1 MTVTVYG
8 EKIHCEECGS
18 DNTVEREREMYL
30 ETTGHTTYPAVV
42 CQTCGWER
50 SL

>member
-8 EKIHCEECGS
+8 EEIHCEDCGS
-18 DNTVEREREMYL
+18 DNTVEQRRTMHLQYSGE
-30 ETTGHTTYPAVV
+30 TTYPVVV
-42 CQTCGWER
+42 CQECGWER

>member
-8 EKIHCEECGS
+8 EPVHCDECGS
-18 DNTVEREREMYL
+18 DNTVEREREMVL
-30 ETTGHTTYPAVV
+30 DGRTTTYPAAV
-42 CQTCGWER
+42 CLTCGWER

>member
-8 EKIHCEECGS
+8 EPVHCDECGS
-18 DNTVEREREMYL
+18 DNTVERELRTATEHGVI
-30 ETTGHTTYPAVV
+30 EYPAAV
-42 CQTCGWER
+42 CLACGWSR

>member
-8 EKIHCEECGS
+8 EEIHCEECGS
-18 DNTVEREREMYL
+18 DNTVERERTMALNGGRE
-30 ETTGHTTYPAVV
+30 TTYPAVV
-42 CQTCGWER
+42 CLTCGWER